1 MIRHQPD
8 GAGSKRYAAI
18 KEGTVRGVRVSFRT
32 VIALVVLVAGVTAG
46 GSSARTGGAA
56 TPNAGKTTTITFAH
70 WSSSPVEL
78 ASIRATLAAF
88 ERSHRSINVKE
99 INLDPYPEGML
110 ARFAAR
116 KPPDIFYVDSAYF
129 PDWVSQGVLQPID
142 SYVKAQHVNTKRFY
156 KSMLNAFKYKG
167 KLYGFPKDWSP
178 LAMQVNTSMLAK
190 ANVSAPTNWAQ
201 LQTAGTALKAAGQ
214 PPICL
219 GIDLARILAFM
230 YQNGGG
236 FLNASRTQA
245 IVNSA
250 ANQTAVSTY
259 INWLKSGVAQTP
271 AQLGVGWCGEALGK
285 EKASIIFEGNWVTS
299 FMNETYPKVAWKAV
313 PMVRNKSR
321 GNLGFTVSYS
331 IAKDSKH
338 KQQAFT
344 LLKYLGGQTGMRIWT
359 QAVGYLPSRSDVKP
373 PSGRSVYLK
382 EAPATHPWQFAPGFT
397 KVIDTANSEFQSA
410 YEGKESVAQALSN
423 IQAAATAALRH

>member
-1 MIRHQPD
+1 L
-8 GAGSKRYAAI
+8 
-18 KEGTVRGVRVSFRT
+18 RGIRVSF
-32 VIALVVLVAGVTAG
+32 VSVLVLVVLVAGIAAG
-46 GSSARTGGAA
+46 ATSARSGQARA
-56 TPNAGKTTTITFAH
+56 QKATTITFAH

-88 ERSHRSINVKE
+88 DRSHPSINVKE
-99 INLDPYPEGML
+99 INIDPYPEGML

-116 KPPDIFYVDSAYF
+116 KPPDIFYVDSSVF
-129 PDWVSQGVLQPID
+129 PDWASQGVLQPID
-142 SYVKAQHVNTKRFY
+142 SYVTAQHVSTKRFY

-167 KLYGFPKDWSP
+167 KLYGLPKDWSP

-190 ANVSAPTNWAQ
+190 ANVSTPTTWAQ
-201 LQTAGTALKAAGQ
+201 LQSAGTALKAAGQ

-219 GIDLARILAFM
+219 SIDLARILAFM

-236 FLNASRTQA
+236 FLNATRTQA
-245 IVNSA
+245 IVNSP

-259 INWLKSGVAQTP
+259 INWLKSGIAQTP

-299 FMNETYPKVAWKAV
+299 FMSETYPKVTWKAV
-313 PMVRNKSR
+313 PMIQNKSR

-338 KQQAFT
+338 KQAAFT
-344 LLKYLGGQTGMRIWT
+344 LLKYLGGTTGMRIWT
-359 QAVGYLPSRSDVKP
+359 QAVGYLPSRSDIKP

-382 EAPATHPWQFAPGFT
+382 EAPATHPWQFAPGFS
-397 KVIDTANSEFQSA
+397 KVIDTANSELQSA
-410 YEGKESVAQALSN
+410 YEGKESVQQALSN
-423 IQAAATAALRH
+423 IQTAAAAALKH

>member
-1 MIRHQPD
+1 
-8 GAGSKRYAAI
+8 
-18 KEGTVRGVRVSFRT
+18 
-32 VIALVVLVAGVTAG
+32 
-46 GSSARTGGAA
+46 
-56 TPNAGKTTTITFAH
+56 
-70 WSSSPVEL
+70 
-78 ASIRATLAAF
+78 
-88 ERSHRSINVKE
+88 
-99 INLDPYPEGML
+99 
-110 ARFAAR
+110 
-116 KPPDIFYVDSAYF
+116 
-129 PDWVSQGVLQPID
+129 
-142 SYVKAQHVNTKRFY
+142 
-156 KSMLNAFKYKG
+156 
-167 KLYGFPKDWSP
+167 
-178 LAMQVNTSMLAK
+178 MQVNNTMLAK
-190 ANVSAPTNWAQ
+190 ANVSPPTTWAQ
-201 LQTAGTALKAAGQ
+201 LQSAGSALKAAGQ

-219 GIDLARILAFM
+219 SIDLARMLAFM

-236 FLNASRTQA
+236 FLNANRTQA

-259 INWLKSGVAQTP
+259 IGWLKSGIAQTP

-299 FMNETYPKVAWKAV
+299 YMTETYPKVNWKAV
-313 PMVRNKSR
+313 PMIKDKSR

-397 KVIDTANSEFQSA
+397 KVIDTANSELQSA
-410 YEGKESVAQALSN
+410 YEGKESVQQALAN
-423 IQAAATAALRH
+423 IQAAAAAALKR

>member
-1 MIRHQPD
+1 MRD
-8 GAGSKRYAAI
+8 L
-18 KEGTVRGVRVSFRT
+18 RVSFRT
-32 VIALVVLVAGVTAG
+32 IIALVVLVAGVTAG
-46 GSSARTGGAA
+46 GSSAKTGSVA
-56 TPNAGKTTTITFAH
+56 TPSAQKKTTITIAH

-78 ASIRATLAAF
+78 ASLRATLAAF
-88 ERSHRSINVKE
+88 GRANPSINVKE

-116 KPPDIFYVDSAYF
+116 KPPDIFYVDSSVF

-142 SYVKAQHVNTKRFY
+142 SYVKAAHMNTKRFY
-156 KSMLNAFKYKG
+156 KSMINAFKYKG
-167 KLYGFPKDWSP
+167 KLYGLPKDWSP
-178 LAMQVNTSMLAK
+178 LAMQVNNTMLAK
-190 ANVSAPTNWAQ
+190 ANVSPPTTWAQ
-201 LQTAGTALKAAGQ
+201 LQSAGSALKAAGQ
-214 PPICL
+214 P
-219 GIDLARILAFM
+219 
-230 YQNGGG
+230 
-236 FLNASRTQA
+236 A

-259 INWLKSGVAQTP
+259 IGWLKSGIAQTP

-299 FMNETYPKVAWKAV
+299 FMTETYPKVNWKAV
-313 PMVRNKSR
+313 PMIKDKSR

-397 KVIDTANSEFQSA
+397 KVIDTANSELQSA
-410 YEGKESVAQALSN
+410 YEGKESVQQALAN
-423 IQAAATAALRH
+423 IQAAAAAALKR